1 MLGPDGKPVSTA
13 GAKDNAPQGAPKLHI
28 DSDWKAQ
35 AQAEKERLAAKEQ
48 AREQSR
54 EAGVG
59 KPRPAG
65 RAAGGAPEELPPAD
79 FHTLVEVLASQ
90 ALMGLGGYGDP
101 KTGRVIVDLPGAKFS
116 IDLLAVVEEKTRNNL
131 SKEEADELRDVL
143 AELRSRFVHFI
154 DLVAR
159 QQAAGGAAAMADPG
173 AAAAAAAQLRMPLD
187 SPRP

>member
-1 MLGPDGKPVSTA
+1 MLGPDGKPIGAA
-13 GAKDNAPQGAPKLHI
+13 GAQDGVSQGAPKLHI

-54 EAGVG
+54 EAGTA

-65 RAAGGAPEELPPAD
+65 RAADELPPAD

-159 QQAAGGAAAMADPG
+159 QQAAGGAAAMTDPN
-173 AAAAAAAQLRMPLD
+173 AAAAAAAQLRMPSD
-187 SPRP
+187 AARP